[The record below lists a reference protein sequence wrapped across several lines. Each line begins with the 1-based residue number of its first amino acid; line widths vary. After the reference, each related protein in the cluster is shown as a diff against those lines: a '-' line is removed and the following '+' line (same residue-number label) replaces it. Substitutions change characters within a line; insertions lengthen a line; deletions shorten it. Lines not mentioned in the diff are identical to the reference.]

1 MKLMLLMVI
10 TSGLLCGCPDSKL
23 PKAPP
28 HVPAPKLAPWP
39 ASLPLSWFNATDRLA
54 GPIHRPS

>member
-23 PKAPP
+23 PKPP
-28 HVPAPKLAPWP
+28 PQVPAPKLA
-39 ASLPLSWFNATDRLA
+39 SLPLTWFNAIDWLA
-54 GPIHRPS
+54 DQRFS